1 MYDYLNVTARSIPEA
16 HRKTVYRVWNFGK
29 ELTDERGDLIRELTN
44 VHVEIPT
51 TDLSHVPGFERMDN
65 DFAQGLIDKI
75 TALNKGSDF
84 VYAYGE
90 RIHFL
95 DQLNK
100 TANRLIAQPSTRR
113 AYIPIYD
120 KIDNCGAE
128 DVPCCVGIQFL
139 IRDNKLKLTVTFRS
153 NDIFIAFPSDAY
165 GFRALQTHVADLLG
179 LEVGGY
185 YHDINSCH
193 IRTTDED
200 AVLKLL
206 S

>member
-1 MYDYLNVTARSIPEA
+1 MEIKARTIPEA
-16 HRKTVYRVWNFGK
+16 HRRLVYRVWNQGK

-44 VHVEIPT
+44 VHVEMQT
-51 TDLSHVPGFERMDN
+51 ADLSHVPGFERMDN

-100 TANRLIAQPSTRR
+100 TVTRLINNPETRR

-128 DVPCCVGIQFL
+128 DIPCCVGIQFL

-165 GFRALQTHVADLLG
+165 GFRALQKRVADLLKI
-179 LEVGGY
+179 EVGGY

-193 IRTTDED
+193 IRMTDED
-200 AVLKLL
+200 VVIKFL